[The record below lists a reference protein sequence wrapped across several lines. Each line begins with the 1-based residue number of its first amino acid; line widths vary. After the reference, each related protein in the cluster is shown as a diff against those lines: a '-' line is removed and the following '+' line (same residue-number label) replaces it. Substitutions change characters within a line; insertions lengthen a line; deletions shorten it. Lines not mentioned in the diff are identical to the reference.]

1 MNEEKIKTLYCSN
14 KDCIM
19 REGFMIYEEDVS
31 IFIREG
37 CPHCSKPLMY
47 LKASR
52 CDRGIASLR
61 LVGDK

>member
-1 MNEEKIKTLYCSN
+1 
-14 KDCIM
+14 
-19 REGFMIYEEDVS
+19 MIYEEDVS